1 MNENKKYVLVLF
13 LICFLAGLMLS
24 FVYAISHNRIEE
36 RKKEEINSSIQQ
48 LFPQAKKIEEI
59 KKEDFNYY
67 QAKDEEGSILG
78 YIFIC
83 EAKGYSSTIKA
94 IVATEPDGKI
104 KEIKILEQNETPGIG
119 TRITEEGFLNKF
131 KGKKKD
137 DRIDAIS
144 GATISS
150 GSLIK
155 AIRENLN
162 KIFQ

>member
-13 LICFLAGLMLS
+13 LICFLAGVMLS
-24 FVYAISHNRIEE
+24 FVYSLTQARIEE
-36 RKKEEINSSIQQ
+36 RKKEEFDTVIREF
-48 LFPQAKKIEEI
+48 FPQAKKIEEI

-67 QAKDEEGSILG
+67 QANDEGENILG

-94 IVATEPDGKI
+94 VVATEPDGKI

-119 TRITEEGFLNKF
+119 TRITEDEFLNRF
-131 KGKKKD
+131 KGKKKED
-137 DRIDAIS
+137 SIDTIS
-144 GATISS
+144 GATVSS
-150 GSLIK
+150 SSLIK
-155 AIRENLN
+155 AIKENLN

>member
-1 MNENKKYVLVLF
+1 MNENKKYILVLF
-13 LICFLAGLMLS
+13 LICFLAGVMLS
-24 FVYAISHNRIEE
+24 FVYNLTQARIEE
-36 RKKEEINSSIQQ
+36 RKKEAFDTAIHEF
-48 LFPQAKKIEEI
+48 FPQAKKIKEL

-67 QAKDEEGSILG
+67 QANDEEGSILG

-119 TRITEEGFLNKF
+119 TRITEDEFLNRF
-131 KGKKKD
+131 KGKKKED
-137 DRIDAIS
+137 SIDTIS
-144 GATISS
+144 GATVSS
-150 GSLIK
+150 RSLIK
-155 AIRENLN
+155 AIKENLN